1 MNKRNGYLISKAL
14 HTFMWASILS
24 SVAQLLST
32 LVDAIVVS
40 NLIGPDAIS
49 AVNVSVPVLSMVGC
63 FAILPG
69 IGGSIV
75 AAKAMGLRNQDE
87 ANRVFSISL
96 KATLIFGLFVS
107 IAGYLLAPFLVGLIC
122 PIGSRI
128 YPLAATYLQ
137 IILIGMVFMLGAF
150 TLQTFVKT
158 DGNPKLVMGAV
169 VIGCIVNL
177 VFDIIFIKFF
187 GMGIA
192 GSAWASV
199 LSYMAA
205 FAVCL
210 LHFRMPH
217 CSLHFQFNAPSA
229 NGLGALAKEGAPLSI
244 NSLLLGVCTYFINA
258 IVLHVAGDDGMYV
271 WSLCLQLFTIM
282 QLVLGGISTS
292 IYAIGGLLAGE
303 RDMEGLGILTRRVL
317 VYVCS
322 VLAVIVVVM
331 LVYPEML
338 ASLFGGSQLAGSAMM
353 NVASP
358 IRIYALLLV
367 PYAVVAV
374 LRSLYQIIGFRGMSM
389 ILSIAQL
396 VAMVVCVWMLA
407 MVSPDMLW
415 WGFPVS
421 GIILLLVT
429 ILFSWQKHR
438 QQPQLAVMTLIPQTA
453 GGKSLN
459 FSVRLTQEDVRNA
472 LAEIKTFLKASR
484 VSDSTIFNIRLCCE
498 ELLNNLIDYAVEKNK
513 DKHFADIHIRLTD
526 TQVSVLLKDDGRPFN
541 PVFKNK
547 ELREKNADTDYEHL
561 GLRLV
566 TGESSSINYQYRYDQ
581 NMVFLRR
588 QTNTFNRYGT
598 PLSVS
603 LICLPSWITAGE

>member
-107 IAGYLLAPFLVGLIC
+107 IAGYFLAPFLVGLIC
-122 PIGSRI
+122 PMGSRI
-128 YPLAATYLQ
+128 YPLATTYLQ

-169 VIGCIVNL
+169 VIGCMVNL

-498 ELLNNLIDYAVEKNK
+498 ELLNNLIDYAVEKSK

-581 NMVFLRR
+581 NMVFL
-588 QTNTFNRYGT
+588 TFTIANNQ
-598 PLSVS
+598 
-603 LICLPSWITAGE
+603 

>member
-75 AAKAMGLRNQDE
+75 AAKAMGLRNQNE

-498 ELLNNLIDYAVEKNK
+498 ELLNNLIDYAVEKSK

-581 NMVFLRR
+581 NMVFL
-588 QTNTFNRYGT
+588 TFTINNNQ
-598 PLSVS
+598 
-603 LICLPSWITAGE
+603 

>member
-107 IAGYLLAPFLVGLIC
+107 IAGYFLAPFLVGLIC
-122 PIGSRI
+122 PMGSRI

-169 VIGCIVNL
+169 VIGCMVNL

-472 LAEIKTFLKASR
+472 LAEIKTFLKASQ

-498 ELLNNLIDYAVEKNK
+498 ELLNNLIDYAVEKSK

-581 NMVFLRR
+581 NMVFL
-588 QTNTFNRYGT
+588 TFTINNNQ
-598 PLSVS
+598 
-603 LICLPSWITAGE
+603 

>member
-107 IAGYLLAPFLVGLIC
+107 IAGYFLAPFLVGLIC
-122 PIGSRI
+122 PMGSRI

-169 VIGCIVNL
+169 VIGCMVNL

-389 ILSIAQL
+389 ILSIVQL

-472 LAEIKTFLKASR
+472 LAEIKTFLKASQ

-498 ELLNNLIDYAVEKNK
+498 ELLNNLIDYAVEKSK

-581 NMVFLRR
+581 NMVFL
-588 QTNTFNRYGT
+588 TFTIDNNQ
-598 PLSVS
+598 
-603 LICLPSWITAGE
+603 

>member
-107 IAGYLLAPFLVGLIC
+107 IAGYFLAPFLVGLIC
-122 PIGSRI
+122 PMGSRI

-169 VIGCIVNL
+169 VIGCMVNL

-438 QQPQLAVMTLIPQTA
+438 QQPQLAVMILIPQTA

-498 ELLNNLIDYAVEKNK
+498 ELLNNLIDYAVEKSK

-581 NMVFLRR
+581 NMVFL
-588 QTNTFNRYGT
+588 TFTIDNNQ
-598 PLSVS
+598 
-603 LICLPSWITAGE
+603 

>member
-107 IAGYLLAPFLVGLIC
+107 IAGYFLAPFLVGLIC
-122 PIGSRI
+122 PMGSRI

-169 VIGCIVNL
+169 VIGCMVNL

-472 LAEIKTFLKASR
+472 LAEIKSFLKESQ
-484 VSDSTIFNIRLCCE
+484 VSESTIFQIRLCCE
-498 ELLNNLIDYAVEKNK
+498 ELLNNLIDYAVEKSK

-581 NMVFLRR
+581 NMVFL
-588 QTNTFNRYGT
+588 TFTINNNQ
-598 PLSVS
+598 
-603 LICLPSWITAGE
+603 

>member
-244 NSLLLGVCTYFINA
+244 NSLLLGVCTYFINV

-472 LAEIKTFLKASR
+472 LAEIKTFLKASQ

-498 ELLNNLIDYAVEKNK
+498 ELLNNLIDYAVEKSK

-561 GLRLV
+561 GLLLV

-581 NMVFLRR
+581 NMVFL
-588 QTNTFNRYGT
+588 TFTIDNNQ
-598 PLSVS
+598 
-603 LICLPSWITAGE
+603 

>member
-122 PIGSRI
+122 PMGSRI

-169 VIGCIVNL
+169 VIGCMVNL

-498 ELLNNLIDYAVEKNK
+498 ELLNNLIDYAVEKSK

-547 ELREKNADTDYEHL
+547 ELRDKNADTDYEHL

-581 NMVFLRR
+581 NMVFL
-588 QTNTFNRYGT
+588 TFTINNNQ
-598 PLSVS
+598 
-603 LICLPSWITAGE
+603 

>member
-107 IAGYLLAPFLVGLIC
+107 IAGYFLAPFLVGLIC

-292 IYAIGGLLAGE
+292 IYAIGGLLTGE

-498 ELLNNLIDYAVEKNK
+498 ELLNNLIDYAVEKSK

-581 NMVFLRR
+581 NMVFL
-588 QTNTFNRYGT
+588 TFTINNNQ
-598 PLSVS
+598 
-603 LICLPSWITAGE
+603 

>member
-169 VIGCIVNL
+169 VIGCMVNL

-498 ELLNNLIDYAVEKNK
+498 ELLNNLIDYAVEKSK

-547 ELREKNADTDYEHL
+547 ELRDKNADTDYEHL

-581 NMVFLRR
+581 NMVFL
-588 QTNTFNRYGT
+588 TFTINNNQ
-598 PLSVS
+598 
-603 LICLPSWITAGE
+603 

>member
-107 IAGYLLAPFLVGLIC
+107 IAGYFLAPFLVGLIC
-122 PIGSRI
+122 PMGSRI

-158 DGNPKLVMGAV
+158 DGNPKLVMGTV
-169 VIGCIVNL
+169 VIGCMVNL

-292 IYAIGGLLAGE
+292 IYAIGGLLTGE

-484 VSDSTIFNIRLCCE
+484 VSDSTIFNIRLCSE
-498 ELLNNLIDYAVEKNK
+498 ELLNNLIDYAVEKSK

-547 ELREKNADTDYEHL
+547 ELRDKNADTDYEHL

-566 TGESSSINYQYRYDQ
+566 TGESSSIHYQYRYDQ
-581 NMVFLRR
+581 NMVFL
-588 QTNTFNRYGT
+588 TFTINNNQ
-598 PLSVS
+598 
-603 LICLPSWITAGE
+603 

>member
-107 IAGYLLAPFLVGLIC
+107 IAGYFLAPFLVGLIC
-122 PIGSRI
+122 PMGSRI

-169 VIGCIVNL
+169 VIGCMVNL

-472 LAEIKTFLKASR
+472 LAEIKTFLKASQ
-484 VSDSTIFNIRLCCE
+484 VSDSTFFNIRLCCE
-498 ELLNNLIDYAVEKNK
+498 ELLNNLIDYAVEKSK

-581 NMVFLRR
+581 NMVFL
-588 QTNTFNRYGT
+588 TFTIDNNQ
-598 PLSVS
+598 
-603 LICLPSWITAGE
+603 

>member
-107 IAGYLLAPFLVGLIC
+107 IAGYFLAPFLVGLIC
-122 PIGSRI
+122 PMGSRI

-498 ELLNNLIDYAVEKNK
+498 ELLNNLIDYAVEKSK

-581 NMVFLRR
+581 NMVFL
-588 QTNTFNRYGT
+588 TFTINNNQ
-598 PLSVS
+598 
-603 LICLPSWITAGE
+603 

>member
-107 IAGYLLAPFLVGLIC
+107 IAGYFLAPFLVGLIC

-472 LAEIKTFLKASR
+472 LAEIKTFLKASQ

-498 ELLNNLIDYAVEKNK
+498 ELLNNLIDYAVEKSK

-581 NMVFLRR
+581 NMVFL
-588 QTNTFNRYGT
+588 TFTIDNNQ
-598 PLSVS
+598 
-603 LICLPSWITAGE
+603 

>member
-107 IAGYLLAPFLVGLIC
+107 IAGYFLAPFLVGLIC
-122 PIGSRI
+122 PMGSRI

-169 VIGCIVNL
+169 VIGCMVNL

-396 VAMVVCVWMLA
+396 VAMVVCVWLLA
-407 MVSPDMLW
+407 LVSPDMLW

-498 ELLNNLIDYAVEKNK
+498 ELLNNLIDYAVEKSK

-581 NMVFLRR
+581 NMVFL
-588 QTNTFNRYGT
+588 TFTIDNKQ
-598 PLSVS
+598 
-603 LICLPSWITAGE
+603 

>member
-107 IAGYLLAPFLVGLIC
+107 IAGYFLAPFLVGLVC
-122 PIGSRI
+122 PMGSRI

-169 VIGCIVNL
+169 VIGCMVNL

-498 ELLNNLIDYAVEKNK
+498 ELLNNLIDYAVEKSK

-581 NMVFLRR
+581 NMVFL
-588 QTNTFNRYGT
+588 TFTINNNQ
-598 PLSVS
+598 
-603 LICLPSWITAGE
+603 

>member
-107 IAGYLLAPFLVGLIC
+107 IAGYFLAPFLVGLIC

-169 VIGCIVNL
+169 VIGCMVNL

-498 ELLNNLIDYAVEKNK
+498 ELLNNLIDYAVEKSK

-581 NMVFLRR
+581 NMVFL
-588 QTNTFNRYGT
+588 TFTINNNQ
-598 PLSVS
+598 
-603 LICLPSWITAGE
+603 

>member
-107 IAGYLLAPFLVGLIC
+107 IAGYFLAPFLVGLIC
-122 PIGSRI
+122 PMGSRI

-169 VIGCIVNL
+169 VIGCMVNL

-472 LAEIKTFLKASR
+472 LAEIK
-484 VSDSTIFNIRLCCE
+484 SDSTIFNIRLCCE
-498 ELLNNLIDYAVEKNK
+498 ELLNNLIDYAVEKSK

-581 NMVFLRR
+581 NMVFL
-588 QTNTFNRYGT
+588 TFTINNNQ
-598 PLSVS
+598 
-603 LICLPSWITAGE
+603 

>member
-169 VIGCIVNL
+169 VIGCMVNL

-472 LAEIKTFLKASR
+472 LAEIKTFLKASL

-498 ELLNNLIDYAVEKNK
+498 ELLNNLIDYAVEKSK

-581 NMVFLRR
+581 NMVFL
-588 QTNTFNRYGT
+588 TFTIDNNQ
-598 PLSVS
+598 
-603 LICLPSWITAGE
+603 

>member
-63 FAILPG
+63 LAILPG

-429 ILFSWQKHR
+429 ILFSWQKYR

-498 ELLNNLIDYAVEKNK
+498 ELLNNLIDYAVEKSK

-581 NMVFLRR
+581 NMVFL
-588 QTNTFNRYGT
+588 TFTINNNQ
-598 PLSVS
+598 
-603 LICLPSWITAGE
+603 

>member
-107 IAGYLLAPFLVGLIC
+107 IAGYFLAPFLVGLIC
-122 PIGSRI
+122 PMGSRI

-169 VIGCIVNL
+169 VIGCMVNL

-498 ELLNNLIDYAVEKNK
+498 ELLNNLIDYAVEKSK

-541 PVFKNK
+541 PVFKNN

-581 NMVFLRR
+581 NMVFL
-588 QTNTFNRYGT
+588 TFTINNNQ
-598 PLSVS
+598 
-603 LICLPSWITAGE
+603 

>member
-107 IAGYLLAPFLVGLIC
+107 IAGYFLAPFLVGLIC
-122 PIGSRI
+122 PMGSRI

-169 VIGCIVNL
+169 VIGCMVNL

-389 ILSIAQL
+389 ILSITQL

-498 ELLNNLIDYAVEKNK
+498 ELLNNLIDYAVEKSK

-581 NMVFLRR
+581 NMVFL
-588 QTNTFNRYGT
+588 TFTINNNQ
-598 PLSVS
+598 
-603 LICLPSWITAGE
+603 

>member
-107 IAGYLLAPFLVGLIC
+107 IAGYFLAPFLVGLIC
-122 PIGSRI
+122 PMGSRI
-128 YPLAATYLQ
+128 YPLATTYLQ

-169 VIGCIVNL
+169 VIGCMVNL

-498 ELLNNLIDYAVEKNK
+498 ELLNNLIDYAVEKSK

-547 ELREKNADTDYEHL
+547 ELRDKNADTDYEHL

-581 NMVFLRR
+581 NMVFL
-588 QTNTFNRYGT
+588 TFTINNNQ
-598 PLSVS
+598 
-603 LICLPSWITAGE
+603 

>member
-169 VIGCIVNL
+169 VIGCMVNL

-429 ILFSWQKHR
+429 ILFSWQKHH

-484 VSDSTIFNIRLCCE
+484 VSNSTIFNIRLCCE
-498 ELLNNLIDYAVEKNK
+498 ELLNNIIDYAVEKYK
-513 DKHFADIHIRLTD
+513 DKHFADVHIRLTE

-581 NMVFLRR
+581 NMVFL
-588 QTNTFNRYGT
+588 TFTINNNQ
-598 PLSVS
+598 
-603 LICLPSWITAGE
+603 

>member
-122 PIGSRI
+122 PMGSRI

-169 VIGCIVNL
+169 VIGCMVNL

-472 LAEIKTFLKASR
+472 LAEIKTFLKASQ

-498 ELLNNLIDYAVEKNK
+498 ELLNNLIDYAVEKSK

-581 NMVFLRR
+581 NMVFL
-588 QTNTFNRYGT
+588 TFTIDNNQ
-598 PLSVS
+598 
-603 LICLPSWITAGE
+603 

>member
-169 VIGCIVNL
+169 VIGCMVNL

-498 ELLNNLIDYAVEKNK
+498 ELLNNLIDYAVEKSK

-581 NMVFLRR
+581 NMVFL
-588 QTNTFNRYGT
+588 TFTIDNNQ
-598 PLSVS
+598 
-603 LICLPSWITAGE
+603 

>member
-1 MNKRNGYLISKAL
+1 MPNDGPQMNKRNGYLISKAL

-63 FAILPG
+63 FGILLG
-69 IGGSIV
+69 VGGSIV
-75 AAKAMGLRNQDE
+75 ASKAMGLRNQNE
-87 ANRVFSISL
+87 ASRVFSISL

-107 IAGYLLAPFLVGLIC
+107 IAGYLLAPTIVGLIC

-150 TLQTFVKT
+150 TMQSFVKT
-158 DGNPKLVMGAV
+158 DGNPKLVMRAV
-169 VIGCIVNL
+169 VIGCVVNL
-177 VFDIIFIKFF
+177 VFDIIFIRFF
-187 GMGIA
+187 NMGIA

-199 LSYMAA
+199 LSYMVA

-210 LHFRMPH
+210 LHFKMSR

-229 NGLGALAKEGAPLSI
+229 KGLGAIAKEGAPLSI
-244 NSLLLGVCTYFINA
+244 NSLLLGVCTYFINM
-258 IVLHVAGDDGMYV
+258 IVLRMSGDDGMYV
-271 WSLCLQLFTIM
+271 WSLCLQLFAIM

-292 IYAIGGLLAGE
+292 IYAIGGLLTGE
-303 RDMEGLGILTRRVL
+303 RDMEGLSILTRRVL

-322 VLAVIVVVM
+322 VLAVIVAVM
-331 LVYPEML
+331 QAFPEML
-338 ASLFGGSQLAGSAMM
+338 ACLFGGSQLTDNSMM
-353 NVASP
+353 DVASP

-389 ILSIAQL
+389 ILSITQL
-396 VAMVVCVWMLA
+396 LA
-407 MVSPDMLW
+407 MVICVWLLALVSADMLW

-429 ILFSWQKHR
+429 IFFSWKKHR
-438 QQPQLAVMTLIPQTA
+438 QQPQLAMMTLIPQTA
-453 GGKSLN
+453 GGQTLN
-459 FSVRLTQEDVRNA
+459 FSVRLTREDVRSA
-472 LAEIKTFLKASR
+472 LADIKGFLKASQ
-484 VSDSTIFNIRLCCE
+484 VSDSTVFTVRLCCD
-498 ELLNNLIDYAVEKNK
+498 ELLNNIIDYAVVKYKE
-513 DKHFADIHIRLTD
+513 KHFADVHIRLTD
-526 TQVSVLLKDDGRPFN
+526 TQVNVLLKDDGRPFN

-547 ELREKNADTDYEHL
+547 ELRDKNADIDYEHL

-566 TGESSSINYQYRYDQ
+566 TGESSSINYQYMYDQ
-581 NMVFLRR
+581 NMVFL
-588 QTNTFNRYGT
+588 TFERK
-598 PLSVS
+598 
-603 LICLPSWITAGE
+603 

>member
-32 LVDAIVVS
+32 LVDAVVVS

-49 AVNVSVPVLSMVGC
+49 AVNVSVPVLSVVGC
-63 FAILPG
+63 FGILLG
-69 IGGSIV
+69 VGGSIV

-107 IAGYLLAPFLVGLIC
+107 IAGYFLAPFLVGLIC
-122 PIGSRI
+122 PMGSRI

-150 TLQTFVKT
+150 TLQSFVKT
-158 DGNPKLVMGAV
+158 DGNPKLVMRAV

-177 VFDIIFIKFF
+177 VFDIIFIKVFD
-187 GMGIA
+187 MGIA

-210 LHFRMPH
+210 LHFRLPR
-217 CSLHFQFNAPSA
+217 CSLRFQFNAPIT
-229 NGLGALAKEGAPLSI
+229 NGLGNIAKEGAPLSI
-244 NSLLLGVCTYFINA
+244 NSLLLGVCTYFINT

-331 LVYPEML
+331 MVNPEML
-338 ASLFGGSQLAGSAMM
+338 VSLFGGSQLADNTMM
-353 NVASP
+353 DVASP

-389 ILSIAQL
+389 ILSITQL
-396 VAMVVCVWMLA
+396 VAMVICVWMLA
-407 MVSPDMLW
+407 LVSPDMLW

-421 GIILLLVT
+421 GIILLLLT
-429 ILFSWQKHR
+429 MFFSWQKHR
-438 QQPQLAVMTLIPQTA
+438 QQPQLAMMTLIPRTA
-453 GGKSLN
+453 GWKSLN
-459 FSVRLTQEDVRNA
+459 FSVRLTREDVRNA
-472 LAEIKTFLKASR
+472 LAEIKTFLKESQ

-498 ELLNNLIDYAVEKNK
+498 ELLNNIIDYAVEKYK
-513 DKHFADIHIRLTD
+513 DKHFADVHIRLTE

-547 ELREKNADTDYEHL
+547 ELREKNTDIDYEHL
-561 GLRLV
+561 GLLLV
-566 TGESSSINYQYRYDQ
+566 TGESSSIHYQYMYDQ
-581 NMVFLRR
+581 NMVFL
-588 QTNTFNRYGT
+588 TFQRNH
-598 PLSVS
+598 
-603 LICLPSWITAGE
+603 

>member
-32 LVDAIVVS
+32 MVDAVVVS

-63 FAILPG
+63 FGMLLG
-69 IGGSIV
+69 VGGSIV
-75 AAKAMGLRNQDE
+75 AAKAMGHRNQDE
-87 ANRVFSISL
+87 ANRIFSISM
-96 KATLIFGLFVS
+96 KASLIFGLFVS
-107 IAGYLLAPFLVGLIC
+107 IAGYLLAPTIVGLIC
-122 PIGSRI
+122 PPGSRI
-128 YPLAATYLQ
+128 YPMAACYLQ
-137 IILIGMVFMLGAF
+137 IILIGMVFMMGAF
-150 TLQTFVKT
+150 TLQSFVKT
-158 DGNPKLVMGAV
+158 DGNPKLVMRAV
-169 VIGCIVNL
+169 VIGCLVNL
-177 VFDIIFIKFF
+177 VFDIVFIKGFD
-187 GMGIA
+187 MGIA

-210 LHFRMPH
+210 LHFRMPR
-217 CSLHFQFNAPSA
+217 CSLRFQVNAPSA
-229 NGLGALAKEGAPLSI
+229 NGLGTIAKEGAPLSI
-244 NSLLLGVCTYFINA
+244 NTLLLGVCTYLINT
-258 IVLHVAGDDGMYV
+258 IVLRVSGDDGMYV
-271 WSLCLQLFTIM
+271 WSLCLQLFAIM

-317 VYVCS
+317 MYVCS

-338 ASLFGGSQLAGSAMM
+338 ASLFGGSRLAGSAMM
-353 NVASP
+353 DVASP

-374 LRSLYQIIGFRGMSM
+374 LRSLYQIIGFRGMSL
-389 ILSIAQL
+389 ILSITQL
-396 VAMVVCVWMLA
+396 LA
-407 MVSPDMLW
+407 MVICVWLFALVNRDMLW

-421 GIILLLVT
+421 GIILLLVAV
-429 ILFSWQKHR
+429 LFSWQKHR
-438 QQPQLAVMTLIPQTA
+438 QQPQLAMMTLIPQTT

-459 FSVRLTQEDVRNA
+459 FSVRLTREDVRSA
-472 LAEIKTFLKASR
+472 LAEIKNFLKSSQ
-484 VSDSTIFNIRLCCE
+484 VSESTVFTVRLCCE
-498 ELLNNLIDYAVEKNK
+498 ELLYNLIDYAVEKYK
-513 DKHFADIHIRLTD
+513 EKHFADVHIRLTE
-526 TQVSVLLKDDGRPFN
+526 TQVNVLLKDDGRPFN

-547 ELREKNADTDYEHL
+547 ELMEKHTDADDEHL

-566 TGESSSINYQYRYDQ
+566 TGESSSIHYQYMYDQ
-581 NMVFLRR
+581 NMVFL
-588 QTNTFNRYGT
+588 TFQRNK
-598 PLSVS
+598 
-603 LICLPSWITAGE
+603 

>member
-32 LVDAIVVS
+32 LVDAVVVS

-49 AVNVSVPVLSMVGC
+49 AVNVSVPVLSVVSC
-63 FAILPG
+63 FGILLG
-69 IGGSIV
+69 VGGSIV

-87 ANRVFSISL
+87 ANRIFSISL
-96 KATLIFGLFVS
+96 KSTLIFGLFVS

-150 TLQTFVKT
+150 TLQSFVKT
-158 DGNPKLVMGAV
+158 DGNPKLVMRAV
-169 VIGCIVNL
+169 VIGCMVNL
-177 VFDIIFIKFF
+177 VFDIVFIKGFD
-187 GMGIA
+187 MGIA

-210 LHFRMPH
+210 LHFRMPR

-229 NGLGALAKEGAPLSI
+229 NRLVTIAKEGAPLSI
-244 NSLLLGVCTYFINA
+244 NSLLLGVCTYFINT

-282 QLVLGGISTS
+282 QLVLSGISTS

-317 VYVCS
+317 LYVCS

-338 ASLFGGSQLAGSAMM
+338 ASLFGGSQLSNNTMM
-353 NVASP
+353 DVASP

-389 ILSIAQL
+389 ILSITQL
-396 VAMVVCVWMLA
+396 LAMVICVWLLA
-407 MVSPDMLW
+407 LVSPDMLW

-421 GIILLLVT
+421 GIILLMVT
-429 ILFSWQKHR
+429 VAFSWQKHR
-438 QQPQLAVMTLIPQTA
+438 QQPQLAMMTLIPQTA

-459 FSVRLTQEDVRNA
+459 FSVRLTREDVRGA
-472 LAEIKTFLKASR
+472 LAEIKTFLKASQ

-498 ELLNNLIDYAVEKNK
+498 ELLNNIIDYAVEKYK
-513 DKHFADIHIRLTD
+513 DKHFADIHIRLTEA
-526 TQVSVLLKDDGRPFN
+526 QVSVLLKDDGRPFN

-547 ELREKNADTDYEHL
+547 ELREKKEVRSEEVKVDTDYEHL
-561 GLRLV
+561 GLLLV
-566 TGESSSINYQYRYDQ
+566 TGESSSINYKYMYDQ
-581 NMVFLRR
+581 NMVFLSFKNPPPAPPHGR
-588 QTNTFNRYGT
+588 G
-598 PLSVS
+598 
-603 LICLPSWITAGE
+603 A

>member
-107 IAGYLLAPFLVGLIC
+107 IAGYFLAPFLVGLIC
-122 PIGSRI
+122 PMGSRI

-169 VIGCIVNL
+169 VIGCMVNL

-258 IVLHVAGDDGMYV
+258 IVLYVAGDDGMYV

-498 ELLNNLIDYAVEKNK
+498 ELLNNLIDYAVEKSK

-581 NMVFLRR
+581 NMVFL
-588 QTNTFNRYGT
+588 TFTINNNQ
-598 PLSVS
+598 
-603 LICLPSWITAGE
+603 

>member
-32 LVDAIVVS
+32 LIDAIVVS

-63 FAILPG
+63 FGILLG

-75 AAKAMGLRNQDE
+75 AAKAMGLRNMEE
-87 ANRVFSISL
+87 ANGVFSISL

-107 IAGYLLAPFLVGLIC
+107 IAGYLLAPTIVGLVC
-122 PIGSRI
+122 PPESRI
-128 YPLAATYLQ
+128 YPLAASYLQ

-150 TLQTFVKT
+150 TLQSFVKT
-158 DGNPKLVMGAV
+158 DGNPKLVMRAV

-177 VFDIIFIKFF
+177 GFDIIFIKVFD
-187 GMGIA
+187 MGIA

-210 LHFRMPH
+210 LHFKRPH
-217 CSLHFQFNAPSA
+217 CSLRFHLNAPIT
-229 NGLGALAKEGAPLSI
+229 NGLGNIAKEGAPLSI
-244 NSLLLGVCTYFINA
+244 NSLLLGVCTYFINT
-258 IVLHVAGDDGMYV
+258 IVLRMAGDNGMYV

-322 VLAVIVVVM
+322 VLAVIMVVM
-331 LVYPEML
+331 LVWPEML
-338 ASLFGGSQLAGSAMM
+338 ASLFGGSRLAD
-353 NVASP
+353 NTTDVASP

-389 ILSIAQL
+389 ILSITQL
-396 VAMVVCVWMLA
+396 VAMVVCVWLLA
-407 MVSPDMLW
+407 LVSPDMLW

-429 ILFSWQKHR
+429 MAFSWQKHR
-438 QQPQLAVMTLIPQTA
+438 RQPQLAMMTLIPQTI

-459 FSVRLTQEDVRNA
+459 SSVRLTREDVRSA
-472 LAEIKTFLKASR
+472 LAEIKSFLKESQ
-484 VSDSTIFNIRLCCE
+484 VSESTVFQIRLCCE
-498 ELLNNLIDYAVEKNK
+498 ELLYNIVDYAVEKYK
-513 DKHFADIHIRLTD
+513 EKHFADIHIHLTE
-526 TQVSVLLKDDGRPFN
+526 TQVNVLLKDDGRPFN

-547 ELREKNADTDYEHL
+547 ELREKNIDTDYEHL
-561 GLRLV
+561 GLLLV
-566 TGESSSINYQYRYDQ
+566 AGESSSINYKYMYDQ
-581 NMVFLRR
+581 NMVFLTFTI
-588 QTNTFNRYGT
+588 TNKQ
-598 PLSVS
+598 
-603 LICLPSWITAGE
+603 

>member
-1 MNKRNGYLISKAL
+1 MPYDGPYQMNKRNGYLISKAL

-24 SVAQLLST
+24 SVAQLLSI
-32 LVDAIVVS
+32 LIDAIVVS

-49 AVNVSVPVLSMVGC
+49 AVNVSVPVLSLVGC
-63 FAILPG
+63 LGALIG
-69 IGGSIV
+69 VGGSIV
-75 AAKAMGLRNQDE
+75 AAKAMGLRNME
-87 ANRVFSISL
+87 ETNRVFSVSL
-96 KATLIFGLFVS
+96 KATLIFGLFISVV
-107 IAGYLLAPFLVGLIC
+107 GYFLAPAMVELVC
-122 PIGSRI
+122 PTDSRI
-128 YPLAATYLQ
+128 YPLAASYLQ
-137 IILIGMVFMLGAF
+137 IIITGMVFMLGTF
-150 TLQTFVKT
+150 TLQSFIKT
-158 DGNPKLVMGAV
+158 DGNPKLVMRAV

-177 VFDIIFIKFF
+177 FFDIIFIKAFD
-187 GMGIA
+187 MGIA

-205 FAVCL
+205 FGVCL
-210 LHFRMPH
+210 VHFRMPR
-217 CSLHFQFNAPSA
+217 CSLRFQFNAPIT
-229 NGLGALAKEGAPLSI
+229 NGLANLAKEGAPLSI
-244 NSLLLGVCTYFINA
+244 NSLLLGVCTYFINT

-331 LVYPEML
+331 MVYPEML
-338 ASLFGGSQLAGSAMM
+338 ASLFGGSRLADNTMTD
-353 NVASP
+353 VASP

-389 ILSIAQL
+389 ILSITQL

-407 MVSPDMLW
+407 LVSPDMLW

-429 ILFSWQKHR
+429 VFFSWQKHR
-438 QQPQLAVMTLIPQTA
+438 QQPQLAMMTLIPQTA

-459 FSVRLTQEDVRNA
+459 FSVRLTREDVRNA
-472 LAEIKTFLKASR
+472 LAEIKTFLKECQ

-498 ELLNNLIDYAVEKNK
+498 ELLNNIIDYAVEKYK
-513 DKHFADIHIRLTD
+513 DKHFTDVHIRLTE

-547 ELREKNADTDYEHL
+547 ELREKNTDTDYEHL
-561 GLRLV
+561 GLLLV

-581 NMVFLRR
+581 NMVFL
-588 QTNTFNRYGT
+588 TFKR
-598 PLSVS
+598 
-603 LICLPSWITAGE
+603 

>member
-1 MNKRNGYLISKAL
+1 MKVLLINGSPRENGNTFTVNKRNGYLISKAL

-32 LVDAIVVS
+32 LIDAIVVS

-63 FAILPG
+63 FGILLG

-75 AAKAMGLRNQDE
+75 AAKAMGLRNMEE

-107 IAGYLLAPFLVGLIC
+107 IAGYLLAPTIVGLVC
-122 PIGSRI
+122 PPESRI
-128 YPLAATYLQ
+128 YPLAASYLQ

-150 TLQTFVKT
+150 TLQSFVKT
-158 DGNPKLVMGAV
+158 DGNPKLVMRAV
-169 VIGCIVNL
+169 VIGCMVNL
-177 VFDIIFIKFF
+177 VFDMIFIKVFD
-187 GMGIA
+187 MGIA

-210 LHFRMPH
+210 LHFKRPH
-217 CSLHFQFNAPSA
+217 CSLRFHLNAPIT
-229 NGLGALAKEGAPLSI
+229 NGLGNIAKEGAPLSM
-244 NSLLLGVCTYFINA
+244 NSLLLGVCTYLMNT
-258 IVLHVAGDDGMYV
+258 IVLRMAGDNGMYV

-303 RDMEGLGILTRRVL
+303 RDMEGLGMLTRRVL
-317 VYVCS
+317 LYVCS
-322 VLAVIVVVM
+322 VLAFIMVVM
-331 LVYPEML
+331 LLWPEML
-338 ASLFGGSQLAGSAMM
+338 ASLFGGSRLAD
-353 NVASP
+353 NTTDVAWP

-389 ILSIAQL
+389 ILSITQL
-396 VAMVVCVWMLA
+396 VAMVVCVWLLA
-407 MVSPDMLW
+407 LVSPDMLW
-415 WGFPVS
+415 WGFPLS

-429 ILFSWQKHR
+429 MAFSWQKKTYPR
-438 QQPQLAVMTLIPQTA
+438 PLPKGGEMG

-459 FSVRLTQEDVRNA
+459 SSVRLTREDVRSA
-472 LAEIKTFLKASR
+472 LAEIKSFLKESQ
-484 VSDSTIFNIRLCCE
+484 VSESTVFQIRLCCE
-498 ELLNNLIDYAVEKNK
+498 ELLYNIVDYAVEKYK
-513 DKHFADIHIRLTD
+513 EKHFADIHIHLTE
-526 TQVSVLLKDDGRPFN
+526 TQVNVLLKDDGRPFN
-541 PVFKNK
+541 PVFKK
-547 ELREKNADTDYEHL
+547 KPTPSPSPGEGSLIDTEHL
-561 GLRLV
+561 GLLLV
-566 TGESSSINYQYRYDQ
+566 AGESSSINYKYMYDQ
-581 NMVFLRR
+581 NMVFLTFTI
-588 QTNTFNRYGT
+588 TNKQ
-598 PLSVS
+598 
-603 LICLPSWITAGE
+603 

>member
-107 IAGYLLAPFLVGLIC
+107 IAGYFLAPFLVGLIC
-122 PIGSRI
+122 PMGSRI
-128 YPLAATYLQ
+128 YPLATTYLQ

-169 VIGCIVNL
+169 VIGCMVNL

-396 VAMVVCVWMLA
+396 VAMVVCVWLLA
-407 MVSPDMLW
+407 LVSPDMLW

-429 ILFSWQKHR
+429 MAFSWQKHR

-498 ELLNNLIDYAVEKNK
+498 ELLNNLIDYAVEKSK

-581 NMVFLRR
+581 NMVFL
-588 QTNTFNRYGT
+588 TFTIDNNQ
-598 PLSVS
+598 
-603 LICLPSWITAGE
+603 

>member
-169 VIGCIVNL
+169 VIGCMVNL

-484 VSDSTIFNIRLCCE
+484 MSDSTIFNIRLCCE
-498 ELLNNLIDYAVEKNK
+498 ELLNNLIDYAVEKSK

-581 NMVFLRR
+581 NMVFL
-588 QTNTFNRYGT
+588 TFTIDNNQ
-598 PLSVS
+598 
-603 LICLPSWITAGE
+603 

>member
-107 IAGYLLAPFLVGLIC
+107 IAGYFLAPFLVGLIC

-581 NMVFLRR
+581 NMVFL
-588 QTNTFNRYGT
+588 TFTINNNQ
-598 PLSVS
+598 
-603 LICLPSWITAGE
+603 